1 MPNWF
6 SKIKRLEEN
15 NLLNYL
21 LVLGAFTEG
30 VIRVKSASNETLKK
44 TMYTI
49 KSIVLSNPTPNY

>member
-44 TMYTI
+44 
-49 KSIVLSNPTPNY
+49 NYVYY